1 MFSPFPG
8 LLFDPARV
16 PDAGAATSPPYDVI
30 DDEQQELLRA
40 AHPHNVVRLLL
51 PDGGAER
58 YQRAADRF
66 AAWRSEGVLQQDAS
80 PRFYVYELDFT
91 ARDGA
96 PRRARGV
103 VGALQLAELGGQVQP
118 HEETMP
124 KTRSDRL
131 DLLRATQANLDPI
144 VVLSPAAGL
153 TAAIDSAGP
162 LRLDF
167 TAGGARHRLY
177 DLADPDRVAAVAGAV
192 SAEQVVIADGHH
204 RYVTALHHQRERTS
218 AGPWDAIMAFVAPAI
233 GSGLSIA
240 SAHRFFAD
248 LPHGLAVLNGRF
260 EQSPAEPAPP
270 GRPGEL
276 VLVPGPAH
284 GAPPMRLVPT
294 DEALAGLPASF
305 RRASAA
311 IARDVLY
318 PILGVTEDNAV
329 YHPDA
334 EVLVGRLAES
344 PRGAAVL
351 TAPVDEQAV
360 ADAIGEGVVFPQKT
374 TYFVPKPRAGL
385 VIRAFE

>member
-1 MFSPFPG
+1 M
-8 LLFDPARV
+8 LFEPARV
-16 PDAGAATSPPYDVI
+16 PKAGTATSPPYDVI

-40 AHPHNVVRLLL
+40 SNPYNVVRLLL
-51 PDGGAER
+51 PEGGAER
-58 YQRAADRF
+58 YQRAAELF
-66 AAWRSEGVLQQDAS
+66 ATWRADGVLAQDPS
-80 PRFYVYELDFT
+80 PRYYVYELDFT
-91 ARDGA
+91 GPDGA

-103 VGALQLAELGGQVQP
+103 LGALHLGELGGRVQP

-144 VVLSPAAGL
+144 VVLSPAEGL
-153 TAAIDSAGP
+153 AAAIEPEGAP
-162 LRLDF
+162 RLDF
-167 TAGGARHRLY
+167 TAGGAGHRLY
-177 DLADPDRVAAVAGAV
+177 DLADPDRVATVERAV
-192 SAEQVVIADGHH
+192 SSEPVVIADGHH
-204 RYVTALHHQRERTS
+204 RYVTALNYRRERGG
-218 AGPWDAIMAFVAPAI
+218 AGPWDAIMAFVAPAV

-248 LPHGLAVLNGRF
+248 LPHGMTALNGRF
-260 EQSPAEPAPP
+260 DQSPAAPTP
-270 GRPGEL
+270 PTRPGEL
-276 VLVPGPAH
+276 VVVPGPAH
-284 GAPPMRLVPT
+284 GTSPLRLMPT
-294 DEALAGLPASF
+294 EEALAGLPASF

-311 IARDVLY
+311 VARDLLY
-318 PILGVTEDNAV
+318 PELGVSEDDAT

>member
-1 MFSPFPG
+1 M
-8 LLFDPARV
+8 
-16 PDAGAATSPPYDVI
+16 GAATSPPYDVI

-40 AHPHNVVRLLL
+40 AEPCNVVRLLL
-51 PDGGAER
+51 PEGGAAR
-58 YQRAADRF
+58 YQRAA
-66 AAWRSEGVLQQDAS
+66 ALLAEWRSEGVLTQDPS

-91 ARDGA
+91 APDGA
-96 PRRARGV
+96 AQRARGV
-103 VGALQLAELGGQVQP
+103 LGALQLAELGGRVQP

-153 TAAIDSAGP
+153 AEAMEPAGSP
-162 LRLDF
+162 RLDF

-177 DLADPDRVAAVAGAV
+177 DLADPDAMAAVAAAV
-192 SAEQVVIADGHH
+192 GSEPVVIADGHH
-204 RYVTALHHQRERTS
+204 RYVTALNHQREQDGP
-218 AGPWDAIMAFVAPAI
+218 GPWDSIMAFVAPAI

-240 SAHRFFAD
+240 SAHRFFAE
-248 LPHGLAVLNGRF
+248 LPGGVAGLNGGFSQAPSR
-260 EQSPAEPAPP
+260 AEPPA
-270 GRPGEL
+270 RPGEL

-284 GAPPMRLVPT
+284 GAAPVRLVAT
-294 DEALAGLPASF
+294 DEALAVLPSAF

-311 IARDVLY
+311 VARDVLY
-318 PILGVTEDNAV
+318 PMLGVTEDDAT

-334 EVLVGRLAES
+334 EVVVGRLADA

-360 ADAIGEGVVFPQKT
+360 AIAIEEGVVFPQKT

-385 VIRAFE
+385 VIRAFD